1 MQFFSWRG
9 GGGVGIWTN
18 QSSKVQTLEGG
29 GGGKLKLQ
37 IDKAYHARLISQ
49 EKRSKQRNRKWSLG
63 NSFFWFAE
71 SQRLKE
77 RKYSLFSNGTNT
89 REEFGENNY
98 EMVTFYQ
105 RVIHFNPPFQSSLRK
120 WQDSWVCSH
129 ACSANAAQPQRQ
141 QATRPEVWSSLSL
154 SSMSWFIFDALEIYG
169 SRLNFKRGIYI
180 HIPLNN
186 DHKCLPEKNPQI
198 YKILPL

>member
-1 MQFFSWRG
+1 MQFFSWR

-49 EKRSKQRNRKWSLG
+49 EKRFMQRNRKWSLG
-63 NSFFWFAE
+63 KF
-71 SQRLKE
+71 
-77 RKYSLFSNGTNT
+77 LFLVRYTLCFRMVLIHEKN
-89 REEFGENNY
+89 FGENNY

-105 RVIHFNPPFQSSLRK
+105 RVIHFNPPFQSSIRK
-120 WQDSWVCSH
+120 WQDSWVRSH

-141 QATRPEVWSSLSL
+141 QAKRPEVWTSLSL
-154 SSMSWFIFDALEIYG
+154 SNMSWFIFDALEIYG
-169 SRLNFKRGIYI
+169 SRLNFKRGIHI

-186 DHKCLPEKNPQI
+186 DHKS
-198 YKILPL
+198 

>member
-1 MQFFSWRG
+1 M
-9 GGGVGIWTN
+9 
-18 QSSKVQTLEGG
+18 
-29 GGGKLKLQ
+29 KLQ

-49 EKRSKQRNRKWSLG
+49 EKRGLCKETASGALE

-120 WQDSWVCSH
+120 
-129 ACSANAAQPQRQ
+129 
-141 QATRPEVWSSLSL
+141 
-154 SSMSWFIFDALEIYG
+154 
-169 SRLNFKRGIYI
+169 
-180 HIPLNN
+180 
-186 DHKCLPEKNPQI
+186 
-198 YKILPL
+198 